1 MSFLEQILESKQA
14 EIAEA
19 KARTSLSELEQ
30 LAAKRNDFRGFAA
43 TLSKPGVRVIAEIKR
58 ASPSRGD
65 ISPDLNPAAL
75 ASAYEQ
81 GGAAAISVLTEPAFF
96 KGSAKDLQ
104 QARQAVKLPV
114 LRKEFILEPYQVVET
129 AAMGADAILL
139 IVRILDDKQL
149 RELHDLARSLG
160 LDVLTEIFDETDA
173 ARLDGMD
180 DLLIGI
186 NNRDLT
192 HFHTDTAR
200 AARIAAALPR
210 DAAVVAASGILKSE
224 DLQRTLD
231 QGIRRFLIGE
241 ALVRLPDPAATL
253 QEWTSLSVD
262 PFIP

>member
-1 MSFLEQILESKQA
+1 MSFLDQILATKQI

-19 KARTSLSELEQ
+19 KARTPLSELEQ
-30 LAAKRNDFRGFAA
+30 LAAQRNDYRGFKAS
-43 TLSKPGVRVIAEIKR
+43 LSKPGVRVIAEIKR

-65 ISPDLNPAAL
+65 ISPDLEPSTV

-96 KGSAKDLQ
+96 KGSAADLQ
-104 QARQAVKLPV
+104 QARAAVTLPV
-114 LRKEFILEPYQVVET
+114 LRKEFILEPYQVFET

-139 IVRILDDKQL
+139 IVRILDDQQL
-149 RELHDLARSLG
+149 HDLHDLARSLG
-160 LDVLTEIFDETDA
+160 LNVLTEIFDETDA
-173 ARLDGMD
+173 TRLAGMN

-200 AARIAAALPR
+200 AARIAATLPK
-210 DAAVVAASGILKSE
+210 DAAVVAASGIMETE
-224 DLQRTLD
+224 DLQRILA

-241 ALVRLPDPAATL
+241 ALVRQNDPVTTL
-253 QEWTSLSVD
+253 REWTTLPVD
-262 PFIP
+262 PLIL